1 MCLERGGAVWGPEAC
16 ATNQHL
22 SLGISVPRQCFPQ
35 HAPCGL
41 SIETMVLWRAC
52 LWLCHSLHSC
62 WSPLLISRYSPHSQS
77 TPGLYPTLILSSPK
91 VILVAVWVV
100 RTTSELKVSQSAFFQ
115 LWEVLKGVEMKR
127 VDEIY
132 EQISLGTD
140 E

>member
-1 MCLERGGAVWGPEAC
+1 MRCEYRDNGPLASMPL
-16 ATNQHL
+16 AIPL
-22 SLGISVPRQCFPQ
+22 S
-35 HAPCGL
+35 
-41 SIETMVLWRAC
+41 T
-52 LWLCHSLHSC
+52 
-62 WSPLLISRYSPHSQS
+62 LLLLTSRYSPHSQS

-132 EQISLGTD
+132 EQISLETD